1 MFPVALWDEARRP
14 SVSVLDTH
22 RTSHGTKQQIIWLEC
37 TQVLFCPRNLHPEA
51 GKWDS
56 FCGKDKMT
64 HRPWHGV
71 TWYLTRSSISLWNT
85 AFRPEKVWGNRDT
98 HLTMN
103 SFQFYIYIKAYKTK
117 QRWNATSILNLQK
130 DKKRGLTLPQFF
142 SAKDPG
148 PGTRS
153 PAEHPYPLCRLFL
166 KQIQSLTRKLENFEP
181 QSLATRSREPLDL
194 RGKSASKIRSRAL
207 LLQRR
212 CPSFLVFGLTLTL
225 PSQPVFRCP
234 RLVPLW
240 SWE

>member
-103 SFQFYIYIKAYKTK
+103 SFQFYIYRGIQNETK
-117 QRWNATSILNLQK
+117 MKCNLNLKSTERQE
-130 DKKRGLTLPQFF
+130 KR
-142 SAKDPG
+142 S
-148 PGTRS
+148 
-153 PAEHPYPLCRLFL
+153 Y
-166 KQIQSLTRKLENFEP
+166 
-181 QSLATRSREPLDL
+181 
-194 RGKSASKIRSRAL
+194 SASIFFGKGSRSGY
-207 LLQRR
+207 
-212 CPSFLVFGLTLTL
+212 S
-225 PSQPVFRCP
+225 
-234 RLVPLW
+234 
-240 SWE
+240 

>member
-37 TQVLFCPRNLHPEA
+37 TQVLFCPRNLSPEA

-64 HRPWHGV
+64 HRPWRGV

-85 AFRPEKVWGNRDT
+85 AFRPEKVWGNPDT

-103 SFQFYIYIKAYKTK
+103 SFYIYIKAYKTK

-130 DKKRGLTLPQFF
+130 DK
-142 SAKDPG
+142 
-148 PGTRS
+148 
-153 PAEHPYPLCRLFL
+153 
-166 KQIQSLTRKLENFEP
+166 TRKEVLLWLNFFRQRIQVRVLVVQ
-181 QSLATRSREPLDL
+181 QSILIHCAV
-194 RGKSASKIRSRAL
+194 
-207 LLQRR
+207 
-212 CPSFLVFGLTLTL
+212 SF
-225 PSQPVFRCP
+225 
-234 RLVPLW
+234 
-240 SWE
+240 